1 VIGVRAPRTGVVVA
15 AVLVAL
21 VAVPTTSPAQ
31 LAAEI
36 PVVTTPAGE
45 FQPARSDG
53 VLAWER
59 NTRARPN
66 TYEVV
71 VRPDGGEIVHVNRGT
86 ASAALGDILDGNV
99 VYQQYR
105 GNPRRRGRSSLY
117 VFNISS
123 GQRSRIPGVNSPQWE
138 YWPSASGDWLLFAR
152 WNPGSNTRRLLLHN
166 LDSGERRILDKL
178 GGRRSFLGPG
188 QVNGNYAVWY
198 ACRPRCEVFRYDITT
213 RTRTAIGNPGAGQ
226 RAPSVTRGGTVY
238 FSRGGRRCGRSVTLV
253 RESLQGEQS
262 VLLRLPDGLD
272 IADTYVHEDPGGVTE
287 VYYERNVCRR
297 PAGSDIYKIRE
308 PSLATLTVSLTGTGQ
323 GTVTS
328 SPAGISCQ
336 PDCTEDY
343 QVGTTVTLE
352 AHETPGSKFEGW
364 SGACSEKGPCV
375 VQMDSAKDVTAQFD
389 LALGV
394 PSPPRASITVGTEAE
409 PSGAT
414 RFSFQTD
421 PNISGGRFSLRDG
434 ESRTFGELVTGTYAV
449 EELRLEDWDVE
460 EIRCAGGGRNTEREQ
475 DGRTARIGLDPGEAV
490 RCTFFNEED

>member
-1 VIGVRAPRTGVVVA
+1 VIDLRAPRPGLAVAMALLAVVA
-15 AVLVAL
+15 VST
-21 VAVPTTSPAQ
+21 PTPAQ
-31 LAAEI
+31 QAAEI

-71 VRPDGGEIVHVNRGT
+71 VRPDGGQILRVNRGT

-117 VFNISS
+117 VFNMSS

-152 WNPGSNTRRLLLHN
+152 WNPGSNMRRLLLHN

-198 ACRPRCEVFRYDITT
+198 ACRPRCEVFRYDIAT

-308 PSLATLTVSLTGTGQ
+308 PSLATLTVTVTGQ
-323 GTVTS
+323 GTVVST
-328 SPAGISCQ
+328 PAGINCE

-343 QVGTTVTLE
+343 EVGTTVTLA
-352 AHETPGSKFEGW
+352 AHPAPGWNFAGW
-364 SGACSEKGPCV
+364 GGACTGSDPCQ
-375 VQMDSAKDVTAQFD
+375 VQMDSAKDVTATFDQFP
-389 LALGV
+389 LPG
-394 PSPPRASITVGTEAE
+394 PPLPRGSITVRTEADQSDGTSFE
-409 PSGAT
+409 
-414 RFSFQTD
+414 FQTE

-434 ESRTFGELVTGTYAV
+434 ESRTFGELDTGTYAV
-449 EELRLEDWDVE
+449 EELRMEDWDVE
-460 EIRCAGGGRNTEREQ
+460 EIRCTGGGNDTEREQ
-475 DGRTARIGLDPGEAV
+475 GGRTARIGLDPGEAA